1 MKLKARMNLPCLWR
15 SEDLRNHLDRFF
27 AFAWCAL
34 CRLRSISASSSS
46 SSNRYPPLLKCF
58 LWFRNS
64 KSEEMMSILQN
75 AISTWRE
82 GKIIKP
88 VRRYV
93 LFPFWKVGMNQN
105 DVHETVL
112 FRTAICFTFAYS
124 SVSQERNLLNFHLS
138 LRLLSKD
145 CSNHSFE
152 IWPGGSTEDPADS
165 KLEPDRI
172 EDKIW
177 KGKT

>member
-1 MKLKARMNLPCLWR
+1 
-15 SEDLRNHLDRFF
+15 
-27 AFAWCAL
+27 
-34 CRLRSISASSSS
+34 
-46 SSNRYPPLLKCF
+46 
-58 LWFRNS
+58 
-64 KSEEMMSILQN
+64 MSILQN

-145 CSNHSFE
+145 WSNHSFE
-152 IWPGGSTEDPADS
+152 TRLCELTRNLADS
-165 KLEPDRI
+165 RLQPGQVE
-172 EDKIW
+172 EKIW
-177 KGKT
+177 KEKTWCDPAC